1 MRSTWKGSKSRLRV
15 HRRVV
20 VGLVGAMM
28 MTGGAGVYL
37 AFLTPPYGGDEP
49 AHVGYVMSVRGG
61 HLPDVD
67 TPIPDRGRS
76 PELDFAARRGAA
88 AARRGGTFFS
98 PDVYVANN
106 PPFVYLLDIPAA
118 HLTLRA
124 GIPGGRLLGVRLM
137 GVVASSLALVFT
149 YLLGWELS
157 RSQLVG
163 LSAAGIQGALIAI
176 PVISSVASLDGQA
189 LAATTAITW
198 ALVRVLRRGNPVD
211 VTLLGVACAVG
222 AAVRPMSL
230 AFALAAG
237 VLAVPSLTRRW
248 PPRILIGLL
257 ARLAVPTVVLVG
269 WFYILNMVRYGDPTG
284 SNALLEKFSMTSR
297 SRSWWGFLGSKRS
310 VINPLG
316 FMLYDGYKPGFFVTT
331 VWSRLT
337 AYASLT
343 VLAVA
348 ISVNHTRFSTH
359 RDPDLDAGAGPAV
372 GGVLVLLC
380 SVPVLLLTTHAAAG
394 GGAHPRYLLPVLP
407 VLCWALAVV
416 VARIY
421 RLLPALAVSVFA
433 GFFLYRLFEFG
444 RDSLDQIGSHPRY
457 PLAVSPVGQPFPGLA
472 VAITVIGAVLT
483 TVCLLRVGAGPSRRP
498 VPTPASTSS
507 DLRRP
512 RPDSSS
518 TMAPSA
524 PSSTCNSAPGSPSAT
539 RT

>member
-1 MRSTWKGSKSRLRV
+1 MRSTWKGSKSRLRI

-20 VGLVGAMM
+20 LGLVGAMM

-37 AFLTPPYGGDEP
+37 AFLTPPYGQDEP
-49 AHVGYVMSVRGG
+49 AHVGYVMSVRRG
-61 HLPDVD
+61 HLPDID
-67 TPIPDRGRS
+67 TPIPDGDRS
-76 PELDFAARRGAA
+76 PELDFV
-88 AARRGGTFFS
+88 ARRGGPILRS
-98 PDVYVANN
+98 DVYVANN
-106 PPFVYLLDIPAA
+106 PPFVYLSDIPAA

-124 GIPGGRLLGVRLM
+124 GIPGGQLLGVRLM
-137 GVVASSLALVFT
+137 GVAASSLALVFT

-176 PVISSVASLDGQA
+176 PDVSSVASVDGQA

-211 VTLLGVACAVG
+211 ATLLGVACAVG

-257 ARLAVPTVVLVG
+257 ARLAVPTIVLVG
-269 WFYILNMVRYGDPTG
+269 WFYILNMVRYGDLTG
-284 SNALLEKFSMTSR
+284 SNALFDKFSMTSR
-297 SRSWWGFLGSKRS
+297 STSWWGVLGSERS
-310 VINPLG
+310 VIKPLG
-316 FMLYDGYKPGFFVTT
+316 FMLYDGYGPALFFTT
-331 VWSRLT
+331 VRGRLT

-348 ISVNHTRFSTH
+348 ISINHTRFSTH
-359 RDPDLDAGAGPAV
+359 RGPDLDAGAGPAV
-372 GGVLVLLC
+372 GGVLVLLS

-394 GGAHPRYLLPVLP
+394 GGPHPRYLLPVLP
-407 VLCWALAVV
+407 VLCWASAVV
-416 VARIY
+416 VARIC
-421 RLLPALAVSVFA
+421 RLLPALVVSVYA

-444 RDSLDQIGSHPRY
+444 RVRLDQVGRPTGH
-457 PLAVSPVGQPFPGLA
+457 PLAVSPVGQPFTGLA

-483 TVCLLRVGAGPSRRP
+483 TVWLLRVGAGPNRRP
-498 VPTPASTSS
+498 APKPVST
-507 DLRRP
+507 
-512 RPDSSS
+512 
-518 TMAPSA
+518 
-524 PSSTCNSAPGSPSAT
+524 
-539 RT
+539 